1 MLGLH
6 GNKLRSIPSAL
17 LVGPTSKLLAHLASK
32 IPANATTTTPPAAAA
47 PAAALAAFAPAA
59 AGASVAAQLQQG
71 GASLSLAGQNLV
83 EVPDEVRGCGTPPP
97 SVALPALLRAPC
109 PGPALPRPGTPL
121 CL

>member
-32 IPANATTTTPPAAAA
+32 MPANATTTGSAAAA